1 MRALC
6 GLRAGFFASCCPTK
20 YIISPF
26 SHFYLSLYLYH
37 LYTYLYHRVE
47 SVLGADQGFDFFCF
61 ALWQGKGGLWN
72 GAWEAQQ
79 KANGSGPDILG
90 TQTCTERSGGVLF
103 LGSHQAQS
111 FLHRVR
117 PERQA
122 GTSIALVQGP
132 GPDKSAPGQRGGL
145 LPGESENFWAETTV
159 ELGLEGRGMKE
170 KPCFSHREKSVR
182 NSVRVAWGEP
192 EWLVGAV
199 LGVCLALWVS
209 ELGADQPGCE

>member
-1 MRALC
+1 MGSQL
-6 GLRAGFFASCCPTK
+6 ASLPLAAPPSILLPPLLLSTCL
-20 YIISPF
+20 YI
-26 SHFYLSLYLYH
+26 
-37 LYTYLYHRVE
+37 TYIHTCITEWSQFLEQVGE
-47 SVLGADQGFDFFCF
+47 
-61 ALWQGKGGLWN
+61 GGLWN
-72 GAWEAQQ
+72 GAWEGQQ
-79 KANGSGPDILG
+79 KADASGPDILG

-103 LGSHQAQS
+103 LRSYRAQS

-117 PERQA
+117 PERQT
-122 GTSIALVQGP
+122 GTSITLLQGP
-132 GPDKSAPGQRGGL
+132 GSDKSAPGQRGGL
-145 LPGESENFWAETTV
+145 LPGGSENFWAETTV

-182 NSVRVAWGEP
+182 NSVRAAWGEP